1 MVSII
6 VDLGR
11 TDSLSKFGAKLRRAN
26 ILKMPK
32 FFSHS
37 YIYIK
42 EKDGGEKDMEA
53 NAYH

>member
-26 ILKMPK
+26 ILKMPT

-42 EKDGGEKDMEA
+42 EKDGGGKDMEA